1 MLTCEEHIVG
11 LESLVKS
18 SPQFELFQHNL
29 MKNCE
34 TEGKGYLLGSD
45 KLWKGSRDMTI
56 LLSNQDKFLISK
68 RLIFLST

>member
-45 KLWKGSRDMTI
+45 KL
-56 LLSNQDKFLISK
+56 
-68 RLIFLST
+68 